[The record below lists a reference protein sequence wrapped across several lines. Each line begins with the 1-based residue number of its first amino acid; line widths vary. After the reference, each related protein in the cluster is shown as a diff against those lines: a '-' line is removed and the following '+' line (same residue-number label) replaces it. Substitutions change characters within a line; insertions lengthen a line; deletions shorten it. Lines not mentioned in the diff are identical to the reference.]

1 MDYLTQHYKNLSE
14 QLQAKV
20 NHLNTL
26 IRLSEENYIPD
37 PKKMEKFSKQTDEE
51 KEKYNPKAYVSKKDK
66 ESTNKISEADK
77 AKYAE
82 AKEKSMKDA
91 ERKRQEEKP
100 KPYTEKAPLKPIDVD
115 TA

>member
-26 IRLSEENYIPD
+26 IRLSEENGDTII
-37 PKKMEKFSKQTDEE
+37 KKKEE
-51 KEKYNPKAYVSKKDK
+51 ITKKEPNPKDYASNKDK
-66 ESTNKISEADK
+66 EYKESPNKMSEGDK

-82 AKEKSMKDA
+82 AKEKSMQEA

-100 KPYTEKAPLKPIDVD
+100 KPYTKKAPNEPTDVD
-115 TA
+115 NS